1 MRWLPLLAL
10 IAVSLITA
18 CDTKTAAPP
27 PSPAPTPVAPPPPVA
42 TQTPEFFPGRTQ
54 MRADGTLAAFFRRLA
69 ALEATKSGRLDILQL
84 GDSHTAGGALS
95 GRLRDDLQGRF
106 GALGPGFMVPGEP
119 FPGSQRPDVTVT
131 TSGKWQY
138 YDSLMGPQQSWGLSG
153 FVARSRSP
161 GASMSLSTKDADGF
175 DTVTLDV
182 VHQIGGGD
190 LVVTI
195 DNVVVQSIP
204 THGVAGQ
211 VEIVTIRAKS
221 GHVLKLSAHD
231 AKPVDLIGWSFER
244 NRGGIVFDSAGVVGA
259 RITVINRWDPA
270 IVAEELRNRDP
281 ALVILAFGTNEG
293 FDRDLDMAAYGEAFT
308 AITRSIRQTL
318 PNAAVLIVGSPDGQ
332 MLPKACHPQA
342 AVKQCG
348 EAAPPP
354 GKCAWYTPTNLVPLR
369 DLQRKIAEREGIAF
383 WDWSQVMEP
392 VCGIDRWVRA
402 TPPLARD
409 DHIHLTRAGYER
421 SADNLFGW
429 LMDQYQLFKQ
439 GKPALTY

>member
-1 MRWLPLLAL
+1 MRWLTLLAL
-10 IAVSLITA
+10 IAVGLITA
-18 CDTKTAAPP
+18 CDTRTTPP
-27 PSPAPTPVAPPPPVA
+27 PPAPVPPSVTPPPPVA
-42 TQTPEFFPGRTQ
+42 TATPDFFPGRTQ
-54 MRADGTLAAFFRRLA
+54 MRADGVLAAFFRRLA
-69 ALEATKSGRLDILQL
+69 ALEATKKGRVDILQL

-106 GALGPGFMVPGEP
+106 GGLGAGFMVPGEP

-138 YDSLMGPQQSWGLSG
+138 YDSLMGSPQSWGLSG
-153 FVARSRSP
+153 FVARSRTA
-161 GASMSLSTKDADGF
+161 GASMSLSTKDPDGF
-175 DTVTLDV
+175 DLVTLHV
-182 VHQIGGGD
+182 VHQVGGGD
-190 LVVTI
+190 LVVSI
-195 DNVVVQSIP
+195 DNAIVQSIQ
-204 THGVAGQ
+204 TRGVAGQ
-211 VEIVTIRAKS
+211 LEVVMIRKS
-221 GHVLKLSAHD
+221 GHVLRVSAHD
-231 AKPVDLIGWSFER
+231 AKPVDLIGWSVER

-270 IVAEELRNRDP
+270 IVAEELRDRDP

-293 FDRDLDMAAYGEAFT
+293 FDRDLDMVAYGEAFT

-318 PNAAVLIVGSPDGQ
+318 PNAALLIVGSPDGQ

-342 AVKQCG
+342 AVKQCA
-348 EAAPPP
+348 ESPPPP
-354 GKCAWYTPTNLVPLR
+354 GKCGWYTPPNLAPLR
-369 DLQRKIAEREGIAF
+369 DLQRKIAEHEGIAF

-421 SADNLFGW
+421 SADSLFAW
-429 LMDQYQLFKQ
+429 MMDQYQLFNQAKIA
-439 GKPALTY
+439 ALH